1 MPRKLV
7 PRYRRGIRD
16 HIGHLIYVPCCA
28 GIENFIISGF
38 SSFALAGGRVYQRPG
53 SETPICVSYLY
64 SLTLIK

>member
-28 GIENFIISGF
+28 GIENFIISDF
-38 SSFALAGGRVYQRPG
+38 SSFALAGVGCIRGRNRKPQ
-53 SETPICVSYLY
+53 SA
-64 SLTLIK
+64 